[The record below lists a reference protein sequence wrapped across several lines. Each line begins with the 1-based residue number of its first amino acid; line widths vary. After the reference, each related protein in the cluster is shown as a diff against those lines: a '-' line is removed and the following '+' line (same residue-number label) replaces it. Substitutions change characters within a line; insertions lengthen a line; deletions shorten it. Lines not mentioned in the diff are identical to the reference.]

1 MLVSILLPTYNRL
14 DMLKKALN
22 SAINQTYKDIEIL
35 VGDNCSEDGTE
46 AYMLE
51 EMKKDS
57 RIQYYRWEENIGAYN
72 NTARLITKIK
82 GEYFVFMNDDDWLD
96 LNYVEECAN
105 FIYANEGYAFV
116 TPSIILYNEDYK
128 YTKAC
133 YIPDITSDDTKK
145 RIRLLLKTYW
155 ESDVVSGFFTKQ
167 VLTDMEKYDGYYFKK
182 RIIEDV
188 VFMIRALAVG
198 KGKVLSHV
206 HYNKLNN
213 GKTRVLE
220 NITSDYCD
228 TTGITRK
235 NFKKNCIN
243 CVCDTIKNDK
253 IFAQKIKNPK
263 LFSRFLNLYL
273 NYVWSAHPVM
283 RVPRIIKLM
292 ILYNR
297 VFS

>member
-35 VGDNCSEDGTE
+35 VGDNCSQDGTE

-51 EMKKDS
+51 EAKKDS
-57 RIQYYRWEENIGAYN
+57 RIKYHRWEENIGAYN

-82 GEYFVFMNDDDWLD
+82 GEYFVFLNDDDWLD
-96 LNYVEECAN
+96 LNYVEECVK
-105 FIYANEGYAFV
+105 FINKNEGYAFV
-116 TPSIILYNEDYK
+116 TPSIILYREDYK
-128 YTKAC
+128 YEKAC
-133 YIPDITSDDTKK
+133 YVPDITSDSAEK
-145 RIRLLLKTYW
+145 RIRIQLKNYW
-155 ESDVVSGFFTKQ
+155 NSDVVSGFFSKQ

-188 VFMIRALAVG
+188 IFMIRALAVG
-198 KGKVLSHV
+198 KGKVLNHV

-228 TTGITRK
+228 TKGITRK
-235 NFKKNCIN
+235 NFTKTCIK
-243 CVCDTIKNDK
+243 CICDTIKNDK
-253 IFAQKIKNPK
+253 IFSKSIKNPK
-263 LFSRFLNLYL
+263 LFAWYIDVYL
-273 NYVWSAHPVM
+273 NYVWQSYSIM
-283 RVPRIIKLM
+283 KIFRIINLI
-292 ILYNR
+292 ILYKR
-297 VFS
+297 VYT